1 MSIVPISATLTQ
13 ADRDA
18 VMAAVSTIK
27 AKLPF
32 LIDLNADE
40 RRALPKMG
48 DKSRAF
54 VSKALEVATQN
65 PDFLP
70 RSFDLEELR
79 RDVQLFESLYPL
91 LLTLTQL
98 QELVDDTCLAVG
110 SEAYAAALQV
120 YTYAKAS
127 GNGNGLDAV
136 VEEMGQRFVRKSRKP
151 RNQESTVKSGG
162 AAVQ

>member
-1 MSIVPISATLTQ
+1 MSVSLISATLTKEDQ
-13 ADRDA
+13 NAVMDA
-18 VMAAVSTIK
+18 VATIK

-32 LIDLNADE
+32 LVDLSAEE
-40 RRALPKMG
+40 RKALPKMG

-79 RDVQLFESLYPL
+79 KDVQLFEALYPL
-91 LLTLTQL
+91 LLSMTQL
-98 QELVDDTCLAVG
+98 QELLDDTCLAVG

-120 YTYAKAS
+120 YSYAKAS
-127 GNGNGLDAV
+127 GNGGGMDAV
-136 VEEMGQRFVRKSRKP
+136 VGEMGQRFARKP
-151 RNQESTVKSGG
+151 RKAKTQEATVKSEG
-162 AAVQ
+162 ATV